1 MAIQRMI
8 SIWKN
13 VCIDYLPPFM
23 FSIKWVSIV
32 SELSPHE
39 GEISTMAGR
48 IKARSKRDEMDDD
61 VLHKVC
67 RAVGNA
73 PGKKRQWKAMLCI

>member
-1 MAIQRMI
+1 M
-8 SIWKN
+8 
-13 VCIDYLPPFM
+13 CIDYLSPFM
-23 FSIKWVSIV
+23 FSIKLFSIP

-48 IKARSKRDEMDDD
+48 IKAHSKRDEMDDD
-61 VLHKVC
+61 VLRKTC

-73 PGKKRQWKAMLCI
+73 PGKKHWWKAMLRI